1 MSRAVSPAT
10 NRPYGVL
17 RVARAWGMSRATVYR
32 HRRRDEPCPRRRPG
46 PVGPMPDGASVDE
59 IRRRLAESPF
69 HGGG

>member
-17 RVARAWGMSRATVYR
+17 RVARAWSMSRATVYR